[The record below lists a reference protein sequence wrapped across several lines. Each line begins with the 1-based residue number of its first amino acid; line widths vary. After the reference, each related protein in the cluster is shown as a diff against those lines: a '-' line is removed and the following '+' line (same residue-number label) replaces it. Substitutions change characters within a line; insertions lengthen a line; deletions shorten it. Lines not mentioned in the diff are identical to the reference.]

1 MPGSRKRSSYSFD
14 TYGTESLKNKER
26 EKRGE
31 SAEDYVID
39 GPDQRPTESSEKL
52 MKNSKFKD
60 ELGKFFVKE
69 WQEEKYTE
77 VISGKVIVTSNV
89 GTCIQIHATA
99 EKKIIAEEPA
109 HLQSSHEEADTLI
122 AFQVRQVEA
131 DVIVRASDTDIL
143 ALLIAMIGGIT
154 EGEVPTKYGRILMD
168 SAAGNK
174 RRYIDVTSIQ
184 NKIGAGTTWCFSGF
198 NSFARIHW

>member
-1 MPGSRKRSSYSFD
+1 MVSAENCMPGSRKRSSYSFD

-122 AFQVRQVEA
+122 AFHVRQVEA

-143 ALLIAMIGGIT
+143 VLLIAMIGRIT
-154 EGEVPTKYGRILMD
+154 EGEIPTKYGQMVMD

-174 RRYIDVTSIQ
+174 RRYIDVT
-184 NKIGAGTTWCFSGF
+184 
-198 NSFARIHW
+198 